1 MQIILLDE
9 IRFDNFA
16 INHPYYNF
24 YQSSNYGKFMTKH
37 GYNSYY
43 LGLADDI
50 GEIKAATLMIV
61 KNEKSSKRKMGY
73 APRGFLIDWN
83 NDDLVKEFTE
93 KLKEFLAN
101 RNFTYLKVDPLIT
114 LKEHNIN
121 GEVKQNTIDNT
132 SFVNKLQSI
141 GYIHLGY
148 NNGMEAL
155 KPRWNAIMKLNNNIT
170 LLYNSISKEARSK
183 ITEASKMGNRVYKGG
198 LNDISLL
205 YNLINKSTPP
215 LEYYLDYYQF
225 FIQNNGFE
233 VYFTKLEPVSYVNSS
248 KNLYEK
254 EEQRNNELNMQIQDF
269 NNPNKEFV
277 INEKLKSDELLS
289 KYKKNMLE
297 ASSLF
302 QKYPSGLV
310 ISGVAVIKY
319 GKKITFLASGVNENF
334 KNIYP
339 EYLLKWQLAS
349 EFARNGYDIVDLGSL
364 TGDFNNNSYLSTLNK
379 ELSNSIVEYVGE
391 FDLVINKKSYYTGSK
406 LNPILNWLNT
416 PI

>member
-225 FIQNNGFE
+225 FSQNNGFE

-289 KYKKNMLE
+289 KYKRNMLE

>member
-225 FIQNNGFE
+225 FSQNNGFD

-289 KYKKNMLE
+289 KYKRNMLE

>member
-132 SFVNKLQSI
+132 SFVNKLQSM

-225 FIQNNGFE
+225 FSQNNGFE

-254 EEQRNNELNMQIQDF
+254 EEL
-269 NNPNKEFV
+269 
-277 INEKLKSDELLS
+277 
-289 KYKKNMLE
+289 
-297 ASSLF
+297 
-302 QKYPSGLV
+302 
-310 ISGVAVIKY
+310 
-319 GKKITFLASGVNENF
+319 
-334 KNIYP
+334 
-339 EYLLKWQLAS
+339 
-349 EFARNGYDIVDLGSL
+349 
-364 TGDFNNNSYLSTLNK
+364 
-379 ELSNSIVEYVGE
+379 
-391 FDLVINKKSYYTGSK
+391 
-406 LNPILNWLNT
+406 
-416 PI
+416 

>member
-132 SFVNKLQSI
+132 SFVNKLQSM

-205 YNLINKSTPP
+205 YNIINKSTPP

-225 FIQNNGFE
+225 FSQNNGFE

>member
-83 NDDLVKEFTE
+83 NGDLVKEFTE

-225 FIQNNGFE
+225 FSQNNGFE

>member
-83 NDDLVKEFTE
+83 NNDLVKEFTE

-183 ITEASKMGNRVYKGG
+183 IIEASKMGNRVYKGG

-225 FIQNNGFE
+225 FSQNNGFE

>member
-1 MQIILLDE
+1 
-9 IRFDNFA
+9 
-16 INHPYYNF
+16 
-24 YQSSNYGKFMTKH
+24 MTKH

-132 SFVNKLQSI
+132 SFVNKLQSM

-225 FIQNNGFE
+225 FSQNNGFE

>member
-101 RNFTYLKVDPLIT
+101 RNFTYLKVDPLII
-114 LKEHNIN
+114 LKEHSIN

-132 SFVNKLQSI
+132 SFVNKLQSL
-141 GYIHLGY
+141 GYIHMGY

-170 LLYNSISKEARSK
+170 LLYNSISKEARNK
-183 ITEASKMGNRVYKGG
+183 ITEASKMGNRVYKGS

-205 YNLINKSTPP
+205 YSLINKPTPP

-225 FIQNNGFE
+225 FSQNNGFE
-233 VYFTKLEPVSYVNSS
+233 VYFTKLEPISYVNSS

-277 INEKLKSDELLS
+277 INEKLKSDELLA

-297 ASSLF
+297 ASDLF

-349 EFARNGYDIVDLGSL
+349 EFARNGYDLVDLGSL

>member
-121 GEVKQNTIDNT
+121 GGVKQNTIDNT

-225 FIQNNGFE
+225 FSQNNGFE

>member
-132 SFVNKLQSI
+132 SFVNKLQSL
-141 GYIHLGY
+141 GYIHMGY

-225 FIQNNGFE
+225 FSQNNGFE

-277 INEKLKSDELLS
+277 INEKLKSDELLA

-302 QKYPSGLV
+302 QKYPSDLV

>member
-132 SFVNKLQSI
+132 SFVNKLQSM

-225 FIQNNGFE
+225 FSQNNGFE

-310 ISGVAVIKY
+310 ISGIAVIKY

>member
-121 GEVKQNTIDNT
+121 GEVKQNAIDNT

-225 FIQNNGFE
+225 FSQNNGFE

>member
-132 SFVNKLQSI
+132 SFVNKLQSL
-141 GYIHLGY
+141 GYIHMGY

-225 FIQNNGFE
+225 FSQNNGFE

-310 ISGVAVIKY
+310 ISSVAVIKY

>member
-132 SFVNKLQSI
+132 SFVNKLQSM

-225 FIQNNGFE
+225 FSQNNGFE

-364 TGDFNNNSYLSTLNK
+364 TGDFNNNSYFSTLNK

>member
-121 GEVKQNTIDNT
+121 GEVRQNTIDNT
-132 SFVNKLQSI
+132 SFVNKLQSL
-141 GYIHLGY
+141 GYIHMGY

-225 FIQNNGFE
+225 FSQNNGFE

-277 INEKLKSDELLS
+277 INEKLKSDELLA

>member
-132 SFVNKLQSI
+132 SFVNKLQSM

-225 FIQNNGFE
+225 FSQNNGFE

>member
-132 SFVNKLQSI
+132 SFVNKLQSL
-141 GYIHLGY
+141 GYIHMGY
-148 NNGMEAL
+148 NNGMESL

-225 FIQNNGFE
+225 FSQNNGFE

-277 INEKLKSDELLS
+277 INEKLKSDELLA

>member
-132 SFVNKLQSI
+132 NFVNKLQSI

-225 FIQNNGFE
+225 FSQNNGFE

>member
-114 LKEHNIN
+114 LKEHNIS

-132 SFVNKLQSI
+132 SFVNKLQSM

-225 FIQNNGFE
+225 FSQNNGFE

>member
-225 FIQNNGFE
+225 FSQNNGFE

>member
-114 LKEHNIN
+114 LKEHNIS

-225 FIQNNGFE
+225 FSQNNGFE

>member
-37 GYNSYY
+37 GYNSYS

-225 FIQNNGFE
+225 FSQNNGFE

>member
-83 NDDLVKEFTE
+83 NEDLVKEFTE

-132 SFVNKLQSI
+132 SFVNKLQSM

-225 FIQNNGFE
+225 FSQNNGFE

>member
-225 FIQNNGFE
+225 FSQNNGFE

-379 ELSNSIVEYVGE
+379 ELSNSIVECVGE